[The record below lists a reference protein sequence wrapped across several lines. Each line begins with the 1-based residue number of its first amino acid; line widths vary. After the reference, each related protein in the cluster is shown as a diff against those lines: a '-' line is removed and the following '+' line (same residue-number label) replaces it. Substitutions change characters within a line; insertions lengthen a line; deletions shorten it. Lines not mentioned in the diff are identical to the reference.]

1 MYKKIHK
8 LHDINILN
16 GDKLKMYR
24 KNKISNFPIVS
35 YGLLY
40 SLYIFLLMAILSAI
54 GHFAS
59 LWHWAVPGVLILL
72 IAFVMFFFRNP
83 SRNNT
88 FSKEQIVSPAD
99 GKVLNIS
106 KVVENEFI
114 NGNAIKVS
122 IFLSIYNV
130 HLNTSPIDGK
140 VKYQSYR
147 EGKMLPAF
155 KSHASEIN
163 ERNTIGIESDDGF
176 KVLVRQIT
184 GFVARRIVWWIKP
197 EDMLKKGEKFGL
209 IKFGSCTEILLPED
223 TKILVVQGQKVRAG
237 ETIIGER
244 K

>member
-1 MYKKIHK
+1 
-8 LHDINILN
+8 
-16 GDKLKMYR
+16 MYR
-24 KNKISNFPIVS
+24 KNKVSDFPIVS

-40 SLYIFLLMAILSAI
+40 SLYILIFMGILSAV
-54 GHFAS
+54 GHFTS

-83 SRNNT
+83 SRSYIFGKN
-88 FSKEQIVSPAD
+88 QVVSPAD
-99 GKVLNIS
+99 GKVLSITE
-106 KVVENEFI
+106 VVDDEFI
-114 NGNAIKVS
+114 HGNAIKVS
-122 IFLSIYNV
+122 VFLSIYNV
-130 HLNTSPIDGK
+130 HLNTSPIDGV

-184 GFVARRIVWWIKP
+184 GFVARRIVWWVKTG
-197 EDMLKKGEKFGL
+197 DMLKKGEKFGL

-223 TKILVVQGQKVRAG
+223 TQILVVQGQKVRAG